1 MSETA
6 VQPKK
11 STNSNNGQIVQKSI
25 WDNQVAEIR
34 KAFALGLDNVQF
46 TMFVELGRSLN
57 LNPFKREIWAVKYR
71 DQVSVF
77 VGRDGYRKVAQ
88 EQPDYNGHCVEAVYS
103 NDKIR
108 VVNGVL
114 EHEFNFT
121 DRGHL
126 VGAYCE
132 VYRKTIDH
140 PFRVMVRLDEYK
152 KEQAN
157 WRNMPETMIKK
168 VAESQTLRMAYQG
181 IFAGT
186 YHEAE
191 DWRTPSNGQN
201 GNGNGFQKQEFEKMK
216 SHAHVEDAET
226 VEDSPEPAPQSPEP
240 KPEPS
245 KPKPAPAPE
254 LITQSQLKKLA
265 VESRE
270 YYGES
275 WEAELAS
282 GLKRKFGIEH
292 KSELTKEQASLVID
306 GLVKSNEETRKEA
319 QKNPET
325 DPGETI
331 SRADINRVAG
341 EIQKELNIKP
351 SQAIEALYGNAQAE
365 YKKDLVNL
373 TPTELMDLGE
383 KLVNGELLP
392 F

>member
-1 MSETA
+1 MTETA

-11 STNSNNGQIVQKSI
+11 STRNNGQIVQKSI

-34 KAFALGLDNVQF
+34 KAFAPGLDDVQF

-121 DRGHL
+121 ERGHL

-132 VYRKTIDH
+132 VYRKSIDH

-181 IFAGT
+181 LFAGT

-191 DWRTPSNGQN
+191 DWRTTSNGQN
-201 GNGNGFQKQEFEKMK
+201 GNGNGNGFQQKEFDKMK

-226 VEDSPEPAPQSPEP
+226 VEDSPESAPPTPEP
-240 KPEPS
+240 
-245 KPKPAPAPE
+245 
-254 LITQSQLKKLA
+254 
-265 VESRE
+265 
-270 YYGES
+270 
-275 WEAELAS
+275 
-282 GLKRKFGIEH
+282 
-292 KSELTKEQASLVID
+292 
-306 GLVKSNEETRKEA
+306 
-319 QKNPET
+319 
-325 DPGETI
+325 
-331 SRADINRVAG
+331 
-341 EIQKELNIKP
+341 
-351 SQAIEALYGNAQAE
+351 
-365 YKKDLVNL
+365 
-373 TPTELMDLGE
+373 
-383 KLVNGELLP
+383 
-392 F
+392 